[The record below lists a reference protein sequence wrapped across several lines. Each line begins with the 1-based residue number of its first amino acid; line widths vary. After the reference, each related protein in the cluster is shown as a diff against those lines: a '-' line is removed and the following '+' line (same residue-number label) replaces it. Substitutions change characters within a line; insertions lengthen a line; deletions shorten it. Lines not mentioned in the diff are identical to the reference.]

1 MPNWLT
7 PRIPQVALEQRHR
20 FTHIK
25 TTHICTQYYNVGL
38 TFSLSTSLSVHEPRP
53 DIIFFKEFNSI
64 TRWLLILR
72 RSSTWASRRLEQKS
86 QSRDPVD
93 VRTHPKASS
102 HLRVEEAVSFI
113 DESDPVQGAL
123 QWLEDNQDKS
133 LEDIE
138 AAEAEKGDDED
149 ESEEATQAKI
159 AEIEA
164 GSAKSLVCNDCQKK
178 FRNHDAAEFH
188 ATKR

>member
-1 MPNWLT
+1 M
-7 PRIPQVALEQRHR
+7 
-20 FTHIK
+20 
-25 TTHICTQYYNVGL
+25 
-38 TFSLSTSLSVHEPRP
+38 
-53 DIIFFKEFNSI
+53 
-64 TRWLLILR
+64 
-72 RSSTWASRRLEQKS
+72 
-86 QSRDPVD
+86 D
-93 VRTHPKASS
+93 VRAHPKVS
-102 HLRVEEAVSFI
+102 HWLGEEALSFI